1 MGHGKQKANGLL
13 IRNSQ
18 SNQRTQ
24 KYAQAVSNY
33 LKSAW
38 GENPINLIL
47 GCLLLFVGIS
57 LGKQC
62 FS

>member
-24 KYAQAVSNY
+24 KHAQAVSNY